1 MEEFREARA
10 NKRRKRKSHICIKEM
25 HTHLRETE
33 LKEEEELKKR
43 EEAVK
48 NGRNDWWYGGT
59 IGKSVKINMLHH
71 FITHNG

>member
-48 NGRNDWWYGGT
+48 NGRND
-59 IGKSVKINMLHH
+59 
-71 FITHNG
+71 